1 MKYILAALL
10 HDIGK
15 FYQRTGIKLDN
26 EYYKSYAKNGRSH
39 WHACY
44 TAKFFD
50 ENIKISFDNIYE
62 LKDESASHHI
72 TSSSITQIADRM
84 AAGHDRK
91 DAKQENFFE
100 NIENQDSNYKAK
112 RLCSIFNEV
121 QINDKKN
128 TRKYLELSTLNDLKF
143 RDCIEKDFAKEGE
156 KEYLKFYKKFE
167 EEIKEIYKSD
177 IRSYVDLHNLLY
189 PLIKKY
195 TVTIPANTWSDFPTV
210 SLFEHLKLTAAIAGC
225 LEKENLEDEP
235 DDEPFIIFD
244 FDISGIQ
251 SFIYRIVEG
260 GDSKDKVAKS
270 LRSRSLYLS
279 LIADFISYYIID
291 KFKVSYE
298 NVLYS
303 TSGRGRLLLPN
314 INGFDELIN
323 NICSEIEKTF
333 FELHHEM
340 ISVVFSYCKVNG
352 KTLDRSNLSDYT
364 NYENKIF
371 VNKKTQKFKSV
382 LSNKDFSFVL
392 TPKKNLCY
400 MCNIEESDGDLCPFC
415 KKMIEL
421 NDNVLAQTDSFIIEY
436 DFANK
441 ETISDFEFKVG
452 KLGTI
457 KIHNQKMIVQL
468 SENSY
473 YISINSDKLGE
484 TKTYAMSLN
493 KTISFTD
500 IAKFNTGDNKLAVIK
515 MDVDNLGYIF
525 LKGLSGESA
534 NNKSDK
540 NTLSKLLNLSR
551 SLDLFFTSLLPK
563 ICKEYTYINYAGG
576 DDLVLIVPASKSL
589 DLVEEI
595 NKEFKLWTGNN
606 KSFNISAGIDIFDVS
621 SPVRYAILRAG
632 NALEQSKQT
641 EDKNSFTVMEVT
653 LENEELDD
661 INKEIKKYERLIQ
674 NNELSR
680 SGVYIIYSA
689 LLKSLE
695 YDGEKDVVE
704 RYIRY
709 IPLLAYDIHRNIDDV
724 MLQNELKT
732 LLVRKLTYKEIKKYK
747 VIFGYALMN
756 TREETTNELF

>member
-1 MKYILAALL
+1 MKNILAALL

-15 FYQRTGIKLDN
+15 FYQRTGITLDN

-62 LKDESASHHI
+62 LKNESASHHI

-84 AAGHDRK
+84 ASGHDRK
-91 DAKQENFFE
+91 DAIQEDFFE
-100 NIENQDSNYKAK
+100 GIENQDSNYKAK
-112 RLCSIFNEV
+112 RLLSIFNEV
-121 QINDKKN
+121 QINGKENK
-128 TRKYLELSTLNDLKF
+128 RKYLQLSTLNDLKF
-143 RDCIEKDFAKEGE
+143 KDYIEKDFAKEEGE

-167 EEIKEIYKSD
+167 EEIKEIYNSD
-177 IRSYVDLHNLLY
+177 IRSYIDLHNLLY

-195 TVTIPANTWSDFPTV
+195 TVTIPANTKSEFPTV

-235 DDEPFIIFD
+235 FIIFD
-244 FDISGIQ
+244 FDVSGIQ

-279 LIADFISYYIID
+279 LIVDFISYYIID

-298 NVLYS
+298 SVLYS

-323 NICSEIEKTF
+323 NICLEIEKTF
-333 FELHHEM
+333 FELHHE
-340 ISVVFSYCKVNG
+340 ILSVVFSYCKVDG
-352 KTLDRSNLSDYT
+352 KTLDSSNLSDYT

-382 LSNKDFSFVL
+382 LSNKDFSFISP
-392 TPKKNLCY
+392 PKKKLCY

-436 DFANK
+436 DFVNK
-441 ETISDFEFKVG
+441 ETTSDFEFRVG
-452 KLGTI
+452 KLGII
-457 KIHNQKMIVQL
+457 KIHNQKMVEQL

-473 YISINSDKLGE
+473 YLSINSDKLGE

-500 IAKFNTGDNKLAVIK
+500 ITKFNTGDNKLAVIK

-551 SLDLFFTSLLPK
+551 SLDLFFTSQLPK

-589 DLVEEI
+589 NLIEEI
-595 NKEFKLWTGNN
+595 NNEFKLWTGNN

-621 SPVRYAILRAG
+621 SPVRYAILRAD
-632 NALEQSKQT
+632 NALVQSKNA
-641 EDKNSFTVMEVT
+641 EDKNSFTAMEVT
-653 LENEELDD
+653 LENQELSE
-661 INKEIKKYERLIQ
+661 INQEIKKYEQFID

-680 SGVYIIYSA
+680 SGVYTIYSA
-689 LLKSLE
+689 LIKSLE
-695 YDGEKDVVE
+695 YDDETDVVE

-709 IPLLAYDIHRNIDDV
+709 IPLLAYDIHRNIEDE
-724 MLQNELKT
+724 MLKNELKT

-747 VIFGYALMN
+747 VILGYALMN
-756 TREETTNELF
+756 TREETANEQ